1 MSDTDTVSDDE
12 DLFVFEY
19 INRIKLL
26 MLFDEIVGTSF
37 KLSLKRLIL
46 MYLRAV
52 FQHNL
57 FQI

>member
-26 MLFDEIVGTSF
+26 MLFDKIYFHLKGVT
-37 KLSLKRLIL
+37 LS
-46 MYLRAV
+46 
-52 FQHNL
+52 H
-57 FQI
+57 